1 MDLEEAPFDVRAC
14 IESAVEL
21 VGPSAAKKG
30 IEVAYWIE
38 PGDAGGRGRGRQP
51 TAPDPAEPAEQRG
64 EVHGA
69 GRGRGDGLVHA
80 GWLGREAQ
88 LRGDGPRHWHRDPA
102 DRVDRL
108 FRSFSQ
114 ADVSTSRRFGGT
126 GLGLAISRRL
136 AELMDGTVWV
146 ESTGVPGEGS
156 TFHLTFEVGATDMTP
171 TALRRDG
178 SFSGRR
184 ALVVDDNATN
194 RRLMTALLG
203 AWGMEV
209 IEAADGDEA
218 LADVGGRSVTS
229 PSSTR

>member
-1 MDLEEAPFDVRAC
+1 MTVASAPAGSAGTLGFEVTVRDT
-14 IESAVEL
+14 
-21 VGPSAAKKG
+21 G
-30 IEVAYWIE
+30 IGI
-38 PGDAGGRGRGRQP
+38 P
-51 TAPDPAEPAEQRG
+51 PDRI
-64 EVHGA
+64 
-69 GRGRGDGLVHA
+69 
-80 GWLGREAQ
+80 
-88 LRGDGPRHWHRDPA
+88 
-102 DRVDRL
+102 DRL

-114 ADVSTSRRFGGT
+114 ADVSTTRRFGGT

-178 SFSGRR
+178 SFAGRR

-209 IEAADGDEA
+209 VKAADGDEA
-218 LADVGGRSVTS
+218 LATLGGRLRGRRRARHADARTGR
-229 PSSTR
+229 PRRGGQPA